1 MAKQNPRAHSSDDV
15 LAVNHYDDR
24 ECRMQTYMQQKQL
37 LCTTLCKK
45 ALLCV
50 LLLTCFLASCE
61 NSPLEP
67 DTSTS
72 LTFWHVYGAQ
82 THSPMNE
89 LVREFNRTEGKKHG
103 IIINVTSVSNSSAIH
118 KTLVAAAKREPGA
131 AVLPDLF
138 ACYPKTLQAMG
149 PEQALD
155 WKKYFTKEELAAFVP
170 QFLEEGTF
178 NGQLKIF
185 PLAKSSNVL
194 FINDG
199 IFQNFAKDTGHSYAD
214 LATLEGFFEVAH
226 SYYKWSGG
234 KPFFMYDEWLQ
245 YPMLNVLSQ
254 GEAFFKDDQIIWD
267 SPAYKK
273 AMRPLA
279 RAAIR
284 GEVCLMKGFATVP
297 IMIGEAIAGVESSAS
312 VLYFKDEVTHS
323 NNKKVPLQV
332 KSIAEPRLSGAKRID
347 IQRGGGLGAIKSTP
361 EKEKAA
367 AIFCKWLVSK
377 EKNLAFVTQGGYM
390 PVRQADFAK
399 LESDVVQRQF
409 PHERYKSLYA
419 AILSLKKDSTFIPA
433 PSFEAY
439 GEMEH
444 LFSAAIREVFSK
456 NHQAWLNKEDSLE
469 NLVEKSLQQIQ
480 EKVSPQ

>member
-1 MAKQNPRAHSSDDV
+1 MQIDIQEYIWKIWKQ
-15 LAVNHYDDR
+15 
-24 ECRMQTYMQQKQL
+24 
-37 LCTTLCKK
+37 TLRTK
-45 ALLCV
+45 ATLSVIFLV
-50 LLLTCFLASCE
+50 CFLAGCDD
-61 NSPLEP
+61 SPLTP
-67 DTSTS
+67 DKFVS

-89 LVREFNRTEGKKHG
+89 LVKEFNRTEGKKHG

-118 KTLVAAAKREPGA
+118 KTLVAAAKRQPGA
-131 AVLPDLF
+131 AILPDLF

-155 WKKYFTKEELAAFVP
+155 WKKYFSEEELSAFVP

-178 NGQLKIF
+178 DGQLKIF

-194 FINDG
+194 FINMG
-199 IFQNFAKDTGHSYAD
+199 IFEKFSADTGHTYAD
-214 LATLEGFFEVAH
+214 LATLEGFFEVARDYH
-226 SYYKWSGG
+226 KWSGG

-245 YPMLNVLSQ
+245 YPFLNVLAL
-254 GEAFFKDDQIIWD
+254 GEAFFDEGKILWD
-267 SPAYKK
+267 TPAYKK
-273 AMRPLA
+273 VMRPLA

-312 VLYFKDEVTHS
+312 VLYFKNEVTHS
-323 NNKKVPLQV
+323 NNKKIPLHV
-332 KSIAEPRLSGAKRID
+332 KSIAEPRPEGARRID

-377 EKNLAFVTQGGYM
+377 ENNLPFVTQGGYM
-390 PVRQADFAK
+390 PVRKADFGH
-399 LESDVVQRQF
+399 LESDIVQRQF
-409 PHERYKSLYA
+409 PHERYKSLYET
-419 AILSLKKDSTFIPA
+419 IVELKEDSTFIPA

-439 GEMEH
+439 GQMEH

-456 NHQAWLNKEDSLE
+456 NREAWLNQEDSLE
-469 NLVEKSLQQIQ
+469 NLVEKSLQEIQ
-480 EKVSPQ
+480 AKVSPQ

>member
-1 MAKQNPRAHSSDDV
+1 MK
-15 LAVNHYDDR
+15 
-24 ECRMQTYMQQKQL
+24 TYRQHWSL
-37 LCTTLCKK
+37 LWKNLRRGSALC
-45 ALLCV
+45 ALL
-50 LLLTCFLASCE
+50 LMCFLAGCE
-61 NSPLEP
+61 DSPLAP
-67 DTSTS
+67 DTPTS

-103 IIINVTSVSNSSAIH
+103 IVINVTSVSNSSAIH
-118 KTLVAAAKREPGA
+118 KTLVAAAKKEPGA

-155 WKKYFTKEELAAFVP
+155 WKKYFTEEELSAFVP

-178 NGQLKIF
+178 DGKLKIF

-194 FINDG
+194 FINEG
-199 IFQNFAKDTGHSYAD
+199 IFEKFAAQTGHSYED
-214 LATLEGFFEVAH
+214 LATLEGFFAVAH
-226 SYYKWSGG
+226 SYYTWSGG

-245 YPMLNVLSQ
+245 YPFLNVLSQ
-254 GEAFFKDDQIIWD
+254 GEAFFENDTILWD

-273 AMRPLA
+273 VMRPLA
-279 RAAIR
+279 QAAIR
-284 GEVCLMKGFATVP
+284 GEVCLMAGFATVP

-312 VLYFKDEVTHS
+312 VLYFKNHVTLS
-323 NNKKVPLQV
+323 DNKKLPLRV
-332 KSIAEPRLSGAKRID
+332 KSIPEPRLSDAKRID
-347 IQRGGGLGAIKSTP
+347 IQRGGGLGAVKSTP

-367 AIFCKWLVSK
+367 AIFCKWLVSQ
-377 EKNLAFVTQGGYM
+377 EQNLSFVTQGGYM

-409 PHERYKSLYA
+409 PHERYNSLYET
-419 AILSLKKDSTFIPA
+419 ITELKQDSTFVPA

-439 GEMEH
+439 GQMEQR
-444 LFSAAIREVFSK
+444 FSSAIRRVFSK
-456 NHQAWLNKEDSLE
+456 NHEAWLNKEDSLE
-469 NLVEKSLQQIQ
+469 NLVEKSLQEIQ
-480 EKVSPQ
+480 EHVTR

>member
-1 MAKQNPRAHSSDDV
+1 MPIALQHSFWNILRKKAFLCSIF
-15 LAVNHYDDR
+15 
-24 ECRMQTYMQQKQL
+24 L
-37 LCTTLCKK
+37 LCFL
-45 ALLCV
+45 
-50 LLLTCFLASCE
+50 LASCE
-61 NSPLEP
+61 DSPLAPEK
-67 DTSTS
+67 SIS

-155 WKKYFTKEELAAFVP
+155 WKNYFTEEELAAFVP

-185 PLAKSSNVL
+185 PLAKSSNIL
-194 FINDG
+194 FINAG
-199 IFQNFAKDTGHSYAD
+199 IFEKFATETGHSYAD
-214 LATLEGFFEVAH
+214 LSTLEGFFEIAH
-226 SYYKWSGG
+226 QYYTWSGG
-234 KPFFMYDEWLQ
+234 KPFFMYDEWVQ

-254 GEAFFKDDQIIWD
+254 GEAFFGDDDTILWNT
-267 SPAYKK
+267 PAYKK
-273 AMRPLA
+273 VMRLLA

-297 IMIGEAIAGVESSAS
+297 IMIGEAIAGIESSAS
-312 VLYFKDEVTHS
+312 VLYFKNEVTHS
-323 NNKKVPLQV
+323 NNKKVPLYI
-332 KSIAEPRLSGAKRID
+332 KSLAEPRLKGTKRID

-377 EKNLAFVTQGGYM
+377 ENNINFVTQGGYM
-390 PVRQADFAK
+390 PVRKADFVE
-399 LESDVVQRQF
+399 LESDFVRKKF
-409 PHERYKSLYA
+409 PHERYNSLYD
-419 AILSLKKDSTFIPA
+419 AIITLRKDSTFIPA

-439 GEMEH
+439 GEIEH
-444 LFSAAIREVFSK
+444 RFSAAIREVFSK
-456 NHQAWLNKEDSLE
+456 NRQAWLNKEDSLE
-469 NLVEKSLQQIQ
+469 NLVEQSLQQIQ
-480 EKVSPQ
+480 ERISKK